1 MTSTMTRDIEC
12 EACGQTLTLT
22 FQCTGYT
29 PDDDGIVKLHFE
41 TTPESTQAAYDHVR
55 AHVDV

>member
-1 MTSTMTRDIEC
+1 MTATTTRDIEC
-12 EACGQTLTLT
+12 AVCGQALSFT

-41 TTPESTQAAYDHVR
+41 TTPESTQVAYDHVR
-55 AHVDV
+55 AHADV